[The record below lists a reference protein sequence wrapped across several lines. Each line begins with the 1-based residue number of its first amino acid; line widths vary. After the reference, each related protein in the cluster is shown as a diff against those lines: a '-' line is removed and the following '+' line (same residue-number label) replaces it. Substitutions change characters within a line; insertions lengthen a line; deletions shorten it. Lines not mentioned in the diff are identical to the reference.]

1 MGNASDALGSKKKV
15 IISTFILIVLF
26 CFFGIFSFFWLTGQ
40 KTLVEGL
47 IFFGTLIILIMY
59 LIILSNYTLRFT
71 DSKIKRLEDLIK
83 GLSNGNF
90 ALELKNNLDEI
101 ETDLNILIDMLNST
115 MKQFSEKIS
124 KISFASNTLA
134 ETSNQISKGID
145 DIVKQISSV
154 AAASEEMSTT
164 SVEIAKN
171 CIAAAQSS
179 ELASRSAINGENII
193 QGIIN
198 AMARIGDKVKE
209 SARIIKNLG
218 ERSEQIGGIA
228 AIIDEIADQ
237 TNLLALNAAIEAA
250 RAGEHG
256 RGFAVVADEVR
267 KLAERTSKATK
278 DIGITI
284 NTMQA
289 ETKAAVSSMEEAVKE
304 SHRGSEETEKS
315 GSMLKEIM
323 HQINTLASQINQIVV
338 ATEQQTATTNEISN
352 NINSISKIM
361 EHASKNIQEN
371 VEASKQIADISIE
384 LNKMI
389 KRFTLK
395 KEKDIADNLGTAE
408 EAQELVHKAI
418 QYIKQ
423 HGKERAFQ
431 EFNNKTGQF
440 VKKDL
445 YIYVI
450 DTQGLTLAHGGNPAL
465 IGKEMFNLKD
475 ADGKFF
481 IQEIIDVATKHGKGW
496 VDYKWL
502 NPQTQQVMNKS
513 AYCERFNDLIIGC
526 GIYK

>member
-1 MGNASDALGSKKKV
+1 
-15 IISTFILIVLF
+15 
-26 CFFGIFSFFWLTGQ
+26 
-40 KTLVEGL
+40 
-47 IFFGTLIILIMY
+47 MY

-115 MKQFSEKIS
+115 MEQFSEKIS

-289 ETKAAVSSMEEAVKE
+289 ETKAAVSSMKKRLKSLTGVQRRRKNQALCLKR
-304 SHRGSEETEKS
+304 SCIRLIPLHHRST
-315 GSMLKEIM
+315 
-323 HQINTLASQINQIVV
+323 
-338 ATEQQTATTNEISN
+338 
-352 NINSISKIM
+352 
-361 EHASKNIQEN
+361 
-371 VEASKQIADISIE
+371 
-384 LNKMI
+384 
-389 KRFTLK
+389 R
-395 KEKDIADNLGTAE
+395 
-408 EAQELVHKAI
+408 
-418 QYIKQ
+418 
-423 HGKERAFQ
+423 
-431 EFNNKTGQF
+431 
-440 VKKDL
+440 
-445 YIYVI
+445 
-450 DTQGLTLAHGGNPAL
+450 
-465 IGKEMFNLKD
+465 
-475 ADGKFF
+475 
-481 IQEIIDVATKHGKGW
+481 
-496 VDYKWL
+496 
-502 NPQTQQVMNKS
+502 
-513 AYCERFNDLIIGC
+513 
-526 GIYK
+526 